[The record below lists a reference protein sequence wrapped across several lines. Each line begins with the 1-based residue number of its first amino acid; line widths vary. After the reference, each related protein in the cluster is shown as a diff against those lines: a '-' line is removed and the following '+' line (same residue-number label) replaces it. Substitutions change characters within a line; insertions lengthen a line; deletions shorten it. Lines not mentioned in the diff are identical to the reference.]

1 MGFCVGGLVSVHS
14 HNVYGCMT
22 VFVWSEAKIC
32 VWVSVSVLFV
42 CVCFCFM
49 SGISVLQCLYLI
61 HIAALLI
68 T

>member
-1 MGFCVGGLVSVHS
+1 MCVGFCVGGLVSVHL

-42 CVCFCFM
+42 CVSVCV
-49 SGISVLQCLYLI
+49 SVLCLGSVFCSACI
-61 HIAALLI
+61 
-68 T
+68 